1 MTKQIQ
7 KRANILKHVA
17 LVVWKS
23 ILLIRNGCNVSWLK
37 HKRPRIRFNLRF
49 V

>member
-1 MTKQIQ
+1 MK

-23 ILLIRNGCNVSWLK
+23 SLFITPDLSLMAVM
-37 HKRPRIRFNLRF
+37 
-49 V
+49 

>member
-1 MTKQIQ
+1 MTKQIK

-23 ILLIRNGCNVSWLK
+23 SLFITNGCNVTWLK
-37 HKRPRIRFNLRF
+37 HKRP
-49 V
+49 